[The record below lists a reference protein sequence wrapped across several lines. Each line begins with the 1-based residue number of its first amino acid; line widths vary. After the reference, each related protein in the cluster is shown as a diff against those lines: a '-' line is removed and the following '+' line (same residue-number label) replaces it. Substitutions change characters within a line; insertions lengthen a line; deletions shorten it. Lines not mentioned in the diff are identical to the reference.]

1 MPGGKPKSG
10 EGGGLSSWG
19 PTTPEPKSF
28 VRRFRWLIVAGS
40 ILVLLL
46 LLVMLAPTLASMG
59 WAKSIVLGQINDQLN
74 GTIEAKEWDL
84 NWFGGIELREVRL
97 LDKKRAQVAEM
108 KLLRTEL
115 SVWDVVFGDYYTL
128 GKTRVEGLAV
138 NFKRYNDG
146 TTNFSDLV
154 KKPPGQKKEDANKAP
169 PSFVMPDLKGDF
181 DIDFRGTLEQ
191 EDEKGNWQTIYV
203 ERSLAKV
210 KVPNINST
218 LANQLDIEVRTAE
231 GKTGR
236 LVASGSVKLFERF
249 KIDQE
254 RFNADESLELQNLP
268 LASALPFLDARQIT
282 KLSGIG
288 NSKLQLKMAG
298 VDDFTVEG
306 NTTVDDLAVGGPA
319 MKGDTFSA
327 KKLILEIPKTS
338 FARVNGRIK
347 TGESAASTPIV
358 IRFDENSIVV
368 AVDAPIGA
376 LQNVLENKK
385 PGADGQVAAT
395 VDVELKPLAA
405 QLPHMLDLPEG
416 VSIEAGHLKQV
427 LNLALSADK
436 AMIKQVLD
444 LTEMRGMRK
453 GQAISAKPVH
463 LTFDATSL
471 GGGGAVPD
479 LRNFV
484 IGLTSGFAQI
494 NGTGESLAKHHVD
507 GTVDLAAA
515 QRELGQFSEFFHK
528 AEMAGQ
534 VQFKLD
540 TSGDLLPD
548 VARRDQNAD
557 MKASLTGRGLK
568 IKNVA
573 PHEIREDWIE
583 ASVTGKL
590 LFEQSVLRSV
600 HGAAVSLKTS
610 HPEKP
615 TVDLNAVGDVVLAPF
630 AVPNFEIKQSNID
643 LPAAHDEFAAFIPES
658 KFTFPSGTI
667 ALAARGKM
675 DANGT
680 SLTSL
685 KVNPQNLTIV
695 QDQKT
700 VLNDYTGTLEMVGEL
715 RQAGK
720 MIDARLSKL
729 SLSDTKN
736 LLEIEKSGNGD
747 LVFNLQSDG
756 SFTGNG
762 KLAIKNA
769 DLKALNDIAQA
780 ASGNPPPGRNEPGQ
794 LESGK
799 LSGTLELVRAE
810 KAQMVIVGDLNA
822 TELTITDPQKKWFH
836 NEKISLSVRAS
847 ANDKFSLID
856 LGRLDVQSSF
866 MRVLLSDA
874 VIHRPLDGAP
884 IAPLE
889 MFEKA
894 RMTLDVPDLALGY
907 SLVMAFIPESTAPR
921 PTTAQPQAPPRDR
934 NIATERISGPQ
945 RQAPPDA
952 AKPAADEPLRIAR
965 GAAKGTVVISR
976 VGKALK
982 VEMQDLSGQK
992 LELTRGKG
1000 RFGPKDVMLNLAL
1013 LVQPVAGA
1021 DPNKPL
1027 SEQIQDVQIT
1037 RLDGN
1042 LGIADVRLEEPIALK
1057 NLNSTMEAS
1066 GAIKASGDIEALAD
1080 FLEVLGFVDPGTL
1093 QDYHG
1098 SYSLTQK
1105 ISTKQET
1112 VSAAGQINIS
1122 DLKIGNRNA
1131 PQFQERLL
1139 AVTNELA
1146 IDQKANVITINN
1158 LALNMQ
1164 DSKALEVLIKN
1175 GKIEDYDKSR
1185 KFDDLKMLLSYDAAK
1200 VWAIVRPMLSVEQQK
1215 QFKDLRVAGVVKDR
1229 EFTITGGFPKD
1240 PKKDR
1245 KGVAQSPLEYT
1256 TVKGSLYFDQF
1267 EFQGMVAEDLEL
1279 PLYFNKGILQ
1289 TIYKD
1294 KPDNQFAH
1302 PARYSGGSIDLSGL
1316 QIDVLADH
1324 PRVTAMRK
1332 NYKLLDNVEVKREF
1346 VDTYLGSASP
1356 LFTGAEDA
1364 RGRISVTVSE
1374 IDKLPLDEAL
1384 MKPKKKDT
1392 GRGSVV
1398 FSITDLRLKNG
1409 MMRLLG
1415 SQLNIKVNPDGTI
1428 SADIHDAKASV
1439 EDGKVTSDITLTF
1452 GGLNLG
1458 NRGTVRLR
1466 DEHIEQMVMLI
1477 PKELLGA
1484 IPGIRDSKLLRDMIE
1499 VPVSGSL
1506 RSPQLDIA
1514 GAALKAVNP
1523 ANILENILQPKPKAP
1538 PGVIGQPSKP

>member
-1 MPGGKPKSG
+1 
-10 EGGGLSSWG
+10 
-19 PTTPEPKSF
+19 
-28 VRRFRWLIVAGS
+28 
-40 ILVLLL
+40 
-46 LLVMLAPTLASMG
+46 LAPTLASMG

-84 NWFGGIELREVRL
+84 NWFGGIELRGVRL

-128 GKTRVEGLAV
+128 GKTKVEGLAV

-146 TTNFSDLV
+146 TTNFSNLV
-154 KKPPGQKKEDANKAP
+154 KKPPGQKEAKEP
-169 PSFVMPDLKGDF
+169 PPFVMPDLKGDF
-181 DIDFRGTLEQ
+181 DIDFRGTVEQ

-218 LANQLDIEVRTAE
+218 LVNQLDIEVRTAE
-231 GKTGR
+231 GKSGK
-236 LVASGSVKLFERF
+236 LVASGSVKLFDRF
-249 KIDQE
+249 KVDQE
-254 RFNADESLELQNLP
+254 RFNADENVELQNLP
-268 LASALPFLDARQIT
+268 LASVLPFLDAQQIT
-282 KLSGIG
+282 KLSGVG

-319 MKGDTFSA
+319 MKADTFSA
-327 KKLILEIPKTS
+327 KKFVLEIPKTS

-347 TGESAASTPIV
+347 TGESAASTPIM

-427 LNLALSADK
+427 MNLALSADK
-436 AMIKQVLD
+436 AIIKQVLD
-444 LTEMRGMRK
+444 LTELRGMRK

-515 QRELGQFSEFFHK
+515 QRELGQFSAFFNK

-540 TSGDLLPD
+540 TVGDLL
-548 VARRDQNAD
+548 RRDEMPTVD
-557 MKASLTGRGLK
+557 ASLTGRGLV
-568 IKNVA
+568 IKGVA
-573 PHEIREDWIE
+573 EHEIREDWL
-583 ASVTGKL
+583 AATAKGKL
-590 LFEQSVLRSV
+590 VFEETVLKSVQN
-600 HGAAVSLKTS
+600 AAVGVKTS
-610 HPEKP
+610 RPEKP
-615 TVDLNAVGDVVLAPF
+615 TMDVNLVGDVVLAPF
-630 AVPNFEIKQSNID
+630 AVPKFEVLQSNID
-643 LPAAHDEFAAFIPES
+643 LPAVQREFAAFIPPT
-658 KFTFPSGTI
+658 KVTFPSGNI
-667 ALAARGKM
+667 SVQAAGKL
-675 DANGT
+675 DANGA

-685 KVNPQNLTIV
+685 RVNPQNLTIV
-695 QDQKT
+695 QDKKT

-715 RQAGK
+715 RQAGQT
-720 MIDARLSKL
+720 IDARLSKL
-729 SLSDTKN
+729 SLTDKKN
-736 LLEIEKSGNGD
+736 LLEIEKAGNGD
-747 LVFNLQSDG
+747 LVFNLQPDG

-762 KLAIKNA
+762 KVAIKNA

-780 ASGNPPPGRNEPGQ
+780 ASATPPPGRNEPGQ
-794 LESGK
+794 LESGN
-799 LSGTLELVRAE
+799 LAGTLELVRAE
-810 KAQMVIVGDLNA
+810 KDKTILIGELNA
-822 TELTITDPQKKWFH
+822 TNLTISDPQKLFR
-836 NEKISLSVRAS
+836 NEKVSVSIRAT

-856 LGRLDVQSSF
+856 LGQLDLQSSF
-866 MRVLLSDA
+866 MRVLLTDT

-884 IAPLE
+884 VSPLE

-894 RMTLDVPDLALGY
+894 RMVMDVPDLARGY
-907 SLVMAFIPESTAPR
+907 SLVMAFIPESRTPR
-921 PTTAQPQAPPRDR
+921 PATAQPKAAPARDR
-934 NIATERISGPQ
+934 DIATERISGPQ
-945 RQAPPDA
+945 RQAPDA
-952 AKPAADEPLRIAR
+952 AKPAGDEPVRIAR

-976 VGKALK
+976 VEKALK

-1000 RFGPKDVMLNLAL
+1000 RFGPRDVMLNLAL
-1013 LVQPVAGA
+1013 LLQPVAGA
-1021 DPNKPL
+1021 DPNKPM

-1057 NLNSTMEAS
+1057 NLNSTMEAA

-1093 QDYHG
+1093 SDYHG

-1112 VSAAGQINIS
+1112 MSAAGQVNIA

-1139 AVTNELA
+1139 AVNNELA

-1164 DSKALEVLIKN
+1164 DSKALEVIIKN
-1175 GKIEDYDKSR
+1175 GKIEDYEKSR
-1185 KFDDLKMLLSYDAAK
+1185 KFDDLKMSLSYDAAK

-1229 EFTITGGFPKD
+1229 EFSITGGFPKD

-1245 KGVAQSPLEYT
+1245 RGVAQSPLEST
-1256 TVKGSLYFDQF
+1256 TVKGSLYLDQL
-1267 EFQGMVAEDLEL
+1267 EYQGMLAEDLEI
-1279 PLYFNKGILQ
+1279 PLYFNKGVLQ

-1294 KPDNQFAH
+1294 KPDNQFTHA
-1302 PARYSGGSIDLSGL
+1302 AKYSGGTIDLSGL
-1316 QIDVLADH
+1316 SIDLLADH
-1324 PRVTAMRK
+1324 PRVTALRK
-1332 NYKLLDNVEVKREF
+1332 NYKLLDNVEVKKEF
-1346 VDTYLGSASP
+1346 VDTYLGSSSP
-1356 LFTGAEDA
+1356 LFTGTEDA
-1364 RGRISVTVSE
+1364 RGKISVTVIE
-1374 IDKLPLDEAL
+1374 IEKLPLDEAL
-1384 MKPKKKDT
+1384 MKPSKRDT
-1392 GRGSVV
+1392 GRGALV

-1415 SQLNIKVNPDGTI
+1415 SQLNIKVNSDGTI
-1428 SADIHDAKASV
+1428 SADIHDAKIGF
-1439 EDGKVTSDITLTF
+1439 ENGRVTSDITLNF
-1452 GGLNLG
+1452 GGQNLG

-1477 PKELLGA
+1477 PKDLLGA
-1484 IPGIRDSKLLRDMIE
+1484 IPGIRDTKLLRDMIE
-1499 VPVSGSL
+1499 VPVTGTL

-1538 PGVIGQPSKP
+1538 PGVIGQPTNP